1 MIIIGSALLLAIG
14 LLILLVQAIQIAF
27 SLIKIIYYLLKAIVC
42 LVIITVCT
50 VALAIQY
57 VLKYVDWWERRAQ
70 QTVGTEIL
78 PPARLTRQV

>member
-1 MIIIGSALLLAIG
+1 MIIASVVLLAVG
-14 LLILLVQAIQIAF
+14 LLVLLWQAIAICFHLLWLA
-27 SLIKIIYYLLKAIVC
+27 YYLLKAIVC

-50 VALAIQY
+50 VALVIQY